1 MPPLRLRLRGD
12 CSDQSDTSG
21 ACQRGMVLPDRG
33 ESSKSTPRRRVGG
46 GQVDIGAI
54 ELNADGE
61 VLIDVSEDLMFGHGI
76 VLRRRGLMGVAM
88 WKP

>member
-1 MPPLRLRLRGD
+1 
-12 CSDQSDTSG
+12 
-21 ACQRGMVLPDRG
+21 
-33 ESSKSTPRRRVGG
+33 
-46 GQVDIGAI
+46 VDIGAI